1 MRAVELVWF
10 PGSCSRVTLIALEEI
25 GAPFTATMVPF
36 GWRESLTYR
45 AGLPSAPARAQP
57 HPIRTNA
64 DDPQDPA
71 MTSHEP
77 LTSPP
82 LRRRR
87 RTGDGHDHVRAGRAA
102 IRSSAGLALA
112 IAAIAGCGGS
122 SAPPSSST
130 RPSTAATTQTSATSP
145 ASSSGRVAAPAGLK
159 ECDRTVHSGD
169 PSTYRDKFR
178 ACLAAH
184 GISAP

>member
-1 MRAVELVWF
+1 
-10 PGSCSRVTLIALEEI
+10 
-25 GAPFTATMVPF
+25 
-36 GWRESLTYR
+36 
-45 AGLPSAPARAQP
+45 
-57 HPIRTNA
+57 
-64 DDPQDPA
+64 

-77 LTSPP
+77 VTTPP

-122 SAPPSSST
+122 SST
-130 RPSTAATTQTSATSP
+130 RPSTAATHAGERHEP
-145 ASSSGRVAAPAGLK
+145 GILMRPRSSPAGLK